1 MKRRSFL
8 AMIGL
13 APVAASVPAAMARDT
28 RRLVITV
35 KNINPDAIL
44 RFENGQLSIGTVTAG
59 VIRSGNTEIDIGA
72 GKITHFDVRNPSHQW
87 DDKESWT

>member
-28 RRLVITV
+28 RRLVIPV

-59 VIRSGNTEIDIGA
+59 VIHYDP
-72 GKITHFDVRNPSHQW
+72 RNPSHQW